1 MKSEGEKTITKNYS
15 NRLCS
20 GIEYW
25 RVNVKGLGSPFN
37 NLFEIL
43 RNGMEKDEMNVSYL
57 ALVFDLKIKS
67 G

>member
-43 RNGMEKDEMNVSYL
+43 RDGVGQNEMNIFYLTIVSY
-57 ALVFDLKIKS
+57 S
-67 G
+67 